1 MSLMLEPETASELR
15 ECGCAGLAK
24 SGYVCHCL
32 KLTADDIRETVSD
45 LEQPTVRC
53 VMRMTGAGTG
63 CTACHRR
70 IRQLLVD
77 RVEPADQCPPSPPP
91 TCVIR

>member
-1 MSLMLEPETASELR
+1 
-15 ECGCAGLAK
+15 
-24 SGYVCHCL
+24 
-32 KLTADDIRETVSD
+32 
-45 LEQPTVRC
+45 
-53 VMRMTGAGTG
+53 MRMTGAGTG

-77 RVEPADQCPPSPPP
+77 RVEPADQCPPSPSP